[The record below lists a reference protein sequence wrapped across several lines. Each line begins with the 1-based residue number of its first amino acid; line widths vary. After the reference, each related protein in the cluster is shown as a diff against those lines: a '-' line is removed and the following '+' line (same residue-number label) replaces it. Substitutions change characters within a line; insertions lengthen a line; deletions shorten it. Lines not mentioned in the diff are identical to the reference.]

1 MNRHAQWATPKC
13 LRRSACSLLSVLSVV
28 LVARYGE
35 AQPRMPT
42 HLACVGDS
50 ITEGFGASSPAKYY
64 PAQLQGL
71 LGNSVQ
77 VKNFGHSGTTM
88 LGPGYGDS
96 PYIQTYEYT
105 AATDFVSNAGANA
118 VVSVIIMLGANDS
131 KPSNWEPAGKPKNDQ
146 QYLTDY
152 RAMVDHFLGLPTK
165 PTVYVAFPTATGNNP
180 CCSIRGDV
188 IHDQEI
194 PLVQQLAIEKRVPI
208 VDLNTPTQNHPEY
221 FGDGVHPTDAGYG
234 VLAQLVQEGLAREP
248 TVSIKTPTAGQMLGM
263 GQMLVLDAGTADGSV
278 DFTSVEFF
286 EGTTSLGKATA
297 TPFTVSITPAVGN
310 HSITATATDTTR
322 AIGTSMAVSF
332 TVSSQVAQGGSGGA
346 GELGAGGGGGGAGEA
361 TAGSATTLGG
371 TTQAGSSATS
381 GGGAAVL
388 PVSGAAGTAATTLEN
403 PTSSSDSSCGC
414 RAVGA
419 TQNRGA
425 AWPLLGLLLLAVR
438 ARVRRFLR
446 S

>member
-1 MNRHAQWATPKC
+1 
-13 LRRSACSLLSVLSVV
+13 
-28 LVARYGE
+28 
-35 AQPRMPT
+35 MPT
-42 HLACVGDS
+42 HVACVGDS

-77 VKNFGHSGTTM
+77 VKNFGHSGTTL

-96 PYIQTYEYT
+96 PYVQTYEYT
-105 AATDFVSNAGANA
+105 AATDFVSKAGANA

-180 CCSIRGDV
+180 CCTIRGDV

-194 PLVQQLAIEKRVPI
+194 PLIKQLAIEKRVPI

-234 VLAQLVQEGLAREP
+234 VLAQLVQKGLAREP
-248 TVSIKTPTAGQMLGM
+248 IVSIKTPTAGQLLGM
-263 GQMLVLDAGTADGSV
+263 GKMLALDAGSADGSV

-286 EGTTSLGKATA
+286 EGTASLGKATA

-310 HSITATATDTTR
+310 HSITATATDATR

-332 TVSSQVAQGGSGGA
+332 TVSSQVAQGGSGGTGGLAA
-346 GELGAGGGGGGAGEA
+346 GGGGAGGGGAGGAAGEA
-361 TAGSATTLGG
+361 TAGSAPTLGG
-371 TTQAGSSATS
+371 ATQAGSSATGV
-381 GGGAAVL
+381 GGGAVVL

-403 PTSSSDSSCGC
+403 PTSSADSSCSC

-419 TQNRGA
+419 TPNRGA

-438 ARVRRFLR
+438 PRVRRLLR

>member
-1 MNRHAQWATPKC
+1 M
-13 LRRSACSLLSVLSVV
+13 
-28 LVARYGE
+28 
-35 AQPRMPT
+35 
-42 HLACVGDS
+42 
-50 ITEGFGASSPAKYY
+50 YY

-77 VKNFGHSGTTM
+77 VKNFGHSGTTL

-96 PYIQTYEYT
+96 PYVQTYEYT

-118 VVSVIIMLGANDS
+118 VVSVIILLGANDS

-152 RAMVDHFLGLPTK
+152 RAMVDHFVGLPTK

-180 CCSIRGDV
+180 CCNIRGDV
-188 IHDQEI
+188 IHDQQI
-194 PLVQQLAIEKRVPI
+194 PLIKQLATEKRVPI

-234 VLAQLVQEGLAREP
+234 VLAQLVQKGLAREP

-263 GQMLVLDAGTADGSV
+263 GQMLALDAGNADGSV

-286 EGTTSLGKATA
+286 EGTTSLGKAMA

-322 AIGTSMAVSF
+322 ATGTSMAVSF
-332 TVSSQVAQGGSGGA
+332 AVSSQVVQGGSGGTGGLA
-346 GELGAGGGGGGAGEA
+346 AAGGGAAGTAGEA

-371 TTQAGSSATS
+371 TTQAGSSAT
-381 GGGAAVL
+381 GGVGSAAVL

-403 PTSSSDSSCGC
+403 PKSSSDSSCSC

-438 ARVRRFLR
+438 ARVRRC
-446 S
+446 SGASTSGTGEPSSTATTVI

>member
-1 MNRHAQWATPKC
+1 
-13 LRRSACSLLSVLSVV
+13 
-28 LVARYGE
+28 
-35 AQPRMPT
+35 MPT

-77 VKNFGHSGTTM
+77 VKNFGHSGTTL

-96 PYIQTYEYT
+96 PYVQTYEYT
-105 AATDFVSNAGANA
+105 AATNFVSNAGANA

-194 PLVQQLAIEKRVPI
+194 PLIKQLAIEKRVPI

-234 VLAQLVQEGLAREP
+234 VLAELVQKGLAREP
-248 TVSIKTPTAGQMLGM
+248 AVSIKTPTAGQMLGM
-263 GQMLVLDAGTADGSV
+263 GQMLALDAGAADGSV

-286 EGTTSLGKATA
+286 EGTTSLGKAMA
-297 TPFTVSITPAVGN
+297 KPFTVSITPAVGN
-310 HSITATATDTTR
+310 HGITATVTDTTR
-322 AIGTSMAVSF
+322 ATATSMAATF
-332 TVSSQVAQGGSGGA
+332 TVSSQVAQGGSGGTGGLA
-346 GELGAGGGGGGAGEA
+346 AGGGGLAAGGGGTGGAGGAAGEA

-381 GGGAAVL
+381 GVGGTAVL
-388 PVSGAAGTAATTLEN
+388 PVSSAAGAAATTPEN
-403 PTSSSDSSCGC
+403 PTSSSDSSCSC
-414 RAVGA
+414 RAGGA
-419 TQNRGA
+419 THNRGA

-438 ARVRRFLR
+438 ARVPRLPR

>member
-1 MNRHAQWATPKC
+1 
-13 LRRSACSLLSVLSVV
+13 
-28 LVARYGE
+28 
-35 AQPRMPT
+35 MPT

-50 ITEGFGASSPAKYY
+50 ITEGFGASGPAKYY

-77 VKNFGHSGTTM
+77 VKNFGHSGTTL

-96 PYIQTYEYT
+96 PYVQTYEYT

-146 QYLTDY
+146 QYLSDY
-152 RAMVDHFLGLPTK
+152 RAMVDHFLALPTK

-194 PLVQQLAIEKRVPI
+194 PLIQQLAIEKRVPI

-234 VLAQLVQEGLAREP
+234 VLAQLVQKGLAREP
-248 TVSIKTPTAGQMLGM
+248 TVSMKTPTTGQMLGM
-263 GQMLVLDAGTADGSV
+263 GQMLALDAGTADGSV
-278 DFTSVEFF
+278 DFASVEFF

-332 TVSSQVAQGGSGGA
+332 TVSSQVAQGGSGGTGGLAA
-346 GELGAGGGGGGAGEA
+346 GGGGAGGGGAGGAAGEA
-361 TAGSATTLGG
+361 TAGSAPVG
-371 TTQAGSSATS
+371 TAQAGSSGTS
-381 GGGAAVL
+381 GVGGAAVL

-403 PTSSSDSSCGC
+403 PVSSSDSSCSC
-414 RAVGA
+414 RAAGA

-425 AWPLLGLLLLAVR
+425 AWPLLGLLLLAAR
-438 ARVRRFLR
+438 ARVRRLPGG
-446 S
+446 